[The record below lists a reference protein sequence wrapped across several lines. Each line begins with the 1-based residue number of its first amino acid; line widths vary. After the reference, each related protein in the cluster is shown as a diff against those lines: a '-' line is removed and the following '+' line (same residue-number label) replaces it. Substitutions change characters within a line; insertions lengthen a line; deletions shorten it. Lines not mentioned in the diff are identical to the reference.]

1 MATAS
6 RFNRGYRGGLAAGSQ
21 PGGGFKSNLPPM
33 GFGTPAP
40 MPGMKPPKTPQEL
53 ALEEMNQPLDMS
65 FQPPAAAQAPP
76 PAAPDMN
83 NFFGPAPLPGAGQQS
98 FSQPPASPFGPAPLP
113 EFGGFRARG
122 GPVLPGRA
130 YMVGERGP
138 EMIVPQTPGMVIPN
152 GAVPSPMNRGYAPG
166 SLAGR
171 GPVPVGRG
179 IDDPARQSERLN
191 RIARQ
196 QFGQTGDPSLML
208 SMNWRNRMG
217 PAPAPTP
224 AFTPPLPMAPAAAAP
239 TGRLVPGISAGSMV
253 WQPDATALPV
263 PMMAEEPPPTFG
275 PVPSAPT
282 APPPLEFGPPSQPLR
297 GMPGTF
303 DPALLPWELPMQ
315 TPKAGGFGV
324 TGLMPDPNKGA
335 FNPQAPLAASP
346 LAHYTPPPPALDF
359 RPLPGNPGYGAP
371 VVNGQ
376 VQKQF
381 LPLPPPDAPL
391 PANFQP
397 ESATRGGVRYAPP
410 VTAKDSKSPDFTFEK
425 DDMGRITGGVYPVQ
439 DENGKWRLQRVD
451 INGDGKI
458 APAEAA
464 KAAAAAT
471 APAAAPVKVPS
482 GNSFRP
488 VQ

>member
-1 MATAS
+1 MATSS
-6 RFNRGYRGGLAAGSQ
+6 RFNRGYSGGLAAGSR
-21 PGGGFKSNLPPM
+21 PGGGFGSSLPPSM
-33 GFGTPAP
+33 AFGTDGTP
-40 MPGMKPPKTPQEL
+40 MRTGGKSPQEL
-53 ALEEMNQPLDMS
+53 AIDEMNHPLDLS
-65 FQPPAAAQAPP
+65 FQPPSAAQAPP

-98 FSQPPASPFGPAPLP
+98 FSKPPASPFGSAPLP

-122 GPVLPGRA
+122 GPVRPGRA

-152 GAVPSPMNRGYAPG
+152 GAAPSPMNRGYAPG

-171 GPVPVGRG
+171 GPTPVGRG

-208 SMNWRNRMG
+208 SMNLRNRMG
-217 PAPAPTP
+217 PSPSPTP
-224 AFTPPLPMAPAAAAP
+224 AYTPP
-239 TGRLVPGISAGSMV
+239 
-253 WQPDATALPV
+253 ALPGE
-263 PMMAEEPPPTFG
+263 APPTFG
-275 PVPSAPT
+275 PVPTVQPAQSPM
-282 APPPLEFGPPSQPLR
+282 EFGPPGGGFIPPALPAARMPDGSLDTSQPLPPSTL
-297 GMPGTF
+297 GGGT
-303 DPALLPWELPMQ
+303 
-315 TPKAGGFGV
+315 GV
-324 TGLMPDPNKGA
+324 
-335 FNPQAPLAASP
+335 
-346 LAHYTPPPPALDF
+346 PPPPALDF

>member
-1 MATAS
+1 
-6 RFNRGYRGGLAAGSQ
+6 
-21 PGGGFKSNLPPM
+21 
-33 GFGTPAP
+33 
-40 MPGMKPPKTPQEL
+40 
-53 ALEEMNQPLDMS
+53 
-65 FQPPAAAQAPP
+65 
-76 PAAPDMN
+76 
-83 NFFGPAPLPGAGQQS
+83 
-98 FSQPPASPFGPAPLP
+98 
-113 EFGGFRARG
+113 
-122 GPVLPGRA
+122 
-130 YMVGERGP
+130 
-138 EMIVPQTPGMVIPN
+138 
-152 GAVPSPMNRGYAPG
+152 
-166 SLAGR
+166 
-171 GPVPVGRG
+171 
-179 IDDPARQSERLN
+179 
-191 RIARQ
+191 
-196 QFGQTGDPSLML
+196 
-208 SMNWRNRMG
+208 
-217 PAPAPTP
+217 
-224 AFTPPLPMAPAAAAP
+224 
-239 TGRLVPGISAGSMV
+239 MV

-263 PMMAEEPPPTFG
+263 PMMPEEPPPTFG

-282 APPPLEFGPPSQPLR
+282 APPPLR

-315 TPKAGGFGV
+315 PPKAGGFGV
-324 TGLMPDPNKGA
+324 TGKMPDPNKGA
-335 FNPQAPLAASP
+335 FDPRAPLPPSP

-381 LPLPPPDAPL
+381 LPLPQPDAPL

-464 KAAAAAT
+464 KAAAT
-471 APAAAPVKVPS
+471 AAAPVKVPS

>member
-1 MATAS
+1 MAVGPQFTGLPAS
-6 RFNRGYRGGLAAGSQ
+6 GPVMTSPPPMRSPMAARPSPQNHSYGGGLADR
-21 PGGGFKSNLPPM
+21 PPRPM
-33 GFGTPAP
+33 GRS
-40 MPGMKPPKTPQEL
+40 
-53 ALEEMNQPLDMS
+53 NYD
-65 FQPPAAAQAPP
+65 
-76 PAAPDMN
+76 
-83 NFFGPAPLPGAGQQS
+83 
-98 FSQPPASPFGPAPLP
+98 
-113 EFGGFRARG
+113 
-122 GPVLPGRA
+122 
-130 YMVGERGP
+130 
-138 EMIVPQTPGMVIPN
+138 
-152 GAVPSPMNRGYAPG
+152 
-166 SLAGR
+166 
-171 GPVPVGRG
+171 
-179 IDDPARQSERLN
+179 LN
-191 RIARQ
+191 RIAERMYRQ
-196 QFGQTGDPSLML
+196 RKDPRLLFSMDWRNSMDANNAPSQPQFG
-208 SMNWRNRMG
+208 
-217 PAPAPTP
+217 PAGG
-224 AFTPPLPMAPAAAAP
+224 TPPP
-239 TGRLVPGISAGSMV
+239 TMPTRPGGRLVPGSRPGSSIWV
-253 WQPDATALPV
+253 SDPPAT
-263 PMMAEEPPPTFG
+263 MEPPQRPGAAAPGG
-275 PVPSAPT
+275 PPEVPPPASEGL
-282 APPPLEFGPPSQPLR
+282 APPTMSPR

-303 DPALLPWELPMQ
+303 GPPLLPWELPMQ